1 MRNLHYKPRSFRL
14 NEKTVENLKKIRRET
29 GLSYNQ
35 IITEMIRSYFKK
47 LEKRR
52 KVQENQN
59 R

>member
-1 MRNLHYKPRSFRL
+1 MRNMHYKPISFRL
-14 NEKTVENLKKIRRET
+14 SDRTVGNLKKIHRET
-29 GLSYNQ
+29 GLSYNLLFS
-35 IITEMIRSYFKK
+35 EMIRSYFKK